1 MDRAPEFFNVAVDGG
16 NMRVSRW
23 GNGPKVV
30 FGIHGVGASAWMFLP
45 IVGKL
50 GPEFTLVAPDLRGR
64 GASAA
69 LPGPFGL
76 ARHADDCAAVLR
88 MLETP
93 AVILGVSMGA
103 SVANV
108 LTARHSDLV
117 KRLLLIDMGAP
128 LQLPP
133 GVTPE
138 IYRAAVLG
146 PTLERVRMAFPTR
159 QAYMDFWRAHPA
171 ISEEWNDDVEAYFL
185 ADLVGTEPEL
195 RPSVIPE
202 AIEVDSLDQIEP
214 APDLK
219 ASLAKVKCP
228 VHLIRAPRNLV
239 NQPEPLVSEAMLG
252 FWRSQTPQLTDE
264 MVDDV
269 NHYTLVFG
277 ERGSKTIVERIQEV
291 FTT

>member
-1 MDRAPEFFNVAVDGG
+1 L
-16 NMRVSRW
+16 
-23 GNGPKVV
+23 
-30 FGIHGVGASAWMFLP
+30 FLP

-50 GPEFTLVAPDLRGR
+50 GTEYTLVAPDLRGR
-64 GASAA
+64 GGSAS
-69 LPGPFGL
+69 LPGPYGL
-76 ARHADDCAAVLR
+76 ARHADDCAAVIR
-88 MLETP
+88 TLETP
-93 AVILGVSMGA
+93 VVVLGVSMGA

-108 LTARHSDLV
+108 LTARHPELV
-117 KRLLLIDMGAP
+117 KRLLMIDMGAP

-159 QAYMDFWRAHPA
+159 EAYMNFWRAHPA
-171 ISEEWNDDVEAYFL
+171 ISEEWNDDVEEYFL

-195 RPSVIPE
+195 RPSVVPE
-202 AIEVDSLDQIEP
+202 AIEMDSLDQIEP
-214 APDLK
+214 APDLT
-219 ASLAKVKCP
+219 ASLSKVKCP
-228 VHLIRAPRNLV
+228 VHLIRAPRNLL
-239 NQPEPLVSEAMLG
+239 NQPAPLVSEAMLQ

-264 MVDDV
+264 MVDDA

-291 FTT
+291 FTS